1 MNGNRIWPR
10 GSAALLLISLTGL
23 SCQQDLTNPRTTQ
36 LILQL
41 EWETVG
47 NGITS
52 PSLVD
57 SAFVMVFQGPDLVV
71 RRGMEILEGGARGR
85 LELEVPVGQL
95 RIRVEGFRGGLLSS
109 WGETTV
115 MVMLGATQTATVR
128 MTRAGAVLD
137 MVAVQGGTFQMGSP
151 QVGDDVERPVHT
163 VTVNSFSISRY
174 EVRQQQYLTVTG
186 ENPSIFPG
194 ADRPVEAV
202 SWFQA
207 AAFCNALSLREGYV
221 PFYDDAD
228 LAAQTP
234 TVGMNWD
241 ASGYRLPTEAEWEYA
256 CRAGTNSEFYWGET
270 MDDRY
275 CWHSGNSG
283 NATHD
288 GGTREPNGWGLH
300 DMSGNAIEWCNDWLD
315 PDYYAVSP
323 SANPRGP
330 TAGTFRVIRGGA
342 YAFPDFACRS
352 ASRTGLEPGMP
363 TSFSGIRPVRSGSGG
378 QVWPNIEVS
387 PRTLS
392 FPFTPGESTTRT
404 LTVRNTGNLI
414 LNVSTVADDLP
425 WLSVSPDSFTLAPGA
440 TQELTAVT
448 NFATDLDVSVG
459 TIVILSNDPDEPTA
473 VVSASATSVGISGL
487 VTDAQTGSAL
497 ADVRLDLVGPVTRS
511 TSTGDDGRYE
521 FPALPDGD
529 YDLTA
534 SRSSYITES
543 RDVVV
548 SGQPVVANL
557 VLSRQL
563 AEGQYR
569 IVMSWG
575 TSPRDLDSHLW
586 VGDQYHIYYPYG
598 SRGSETSEPYAYLDR
613 DDTDGEGPETITIYQ
628 LIAGC
633 RYGVYNFSGTPD
645 IKTSE
650 ARVMVYSGNQ
660 LVASYGVPQSGTG
673 RWWYVFD
680 LSQNGT
686 ITPRNYLGDTSPGP

>member
-1 MNGNRIWPR
+1 MKESRNWFLGRV
-10 GSAALLLISLTGL
+10 ALPLVCLAGL
-23 SCQQDLTNPRTTQ
+23 SCQQDLITPQTAQ

-41 EWETVG
+41 EWEGPG
-47 NGITS
+47 NGMAS

-57 SAFVMVFQGPDLVV
+57 SAYVMVFQGPDLVV
-71 RRGMEILEGGARGR
+71 RRAMEILEGGARGR

-137 MVAVQGGTFQMGSP
+137 MVAVPGGTFQMGSP
-151 QVGDDVERPVHT
+151 QVGDGVERPVHT
-163 VTVNSFSISRY
+163 VTVNSFSMSRN
-174 EVRQQQYLTVTG
+174 EVRQQQYVTVTG
-186 ENPSIFPG
+186 ENPSVFPG

-202 SWFQA
+202 SWFLA

-221 PFYDDAD
+221 PFYDAAD
-228 LAAQTP
+228 LAAQMP

-256 CRAGTNSEFYWGET
+256 CRAGSNSEFYWGET
-270 MDDRY
+270 MDDRF
-275 CWHSGNSG
+275 CWHAGNSG
-283 NATHD
+283 NTTHD
-288 GGTREPNGWGLH
+288 GGTREPNGWSFH
-300 DMSGNAIEWCNDWLD
+300 DMSGNASEWCNDWFD

-330 TAGTFRVIRGGA
+330 TTGTWRVIRGGA

-363 TSFSGIRPVRSGSGG
+363 TSFSGIRPVRSGSGV
-378 QVWPNIEVS
+378 QVWPNIDVS
-387 PRTLS
+387 RRTLS
-392 FPFTPGESTTRT
+392 FPFTPGESVTGT
-404 LTVRNTGNLI
+404 LTVRNIGNLI
-414 LNVSTVADDLP
+414 LNVSTVADDLT
-425 WLSVSPDSFTLAPGA
+425 WLSVSPASFTLAPGA
-440 TQELTAVT
+440 TQELHATAQ
-448 NFATDLDVSVG
+448 FGTDLDTSSG

-473 VVSASATSVGISGL
+473 VVSVVATSVGISGL

-497 ADVRLDLVGPVTRS
+497 ADVRLDLAGPMTRS
-511 TSTGDDGRYE
+511 TTTGQDGRYE
-521 FPALPDGD
+521 FPALLDGA

-534 SRSSYITES
+534 SRSGYITENK
-543 RDVVV
+543 DVVLA
-548 SGQPVVANL
+548 GQSAVANF

-575 TSPRDLDSHLW
+575 TSPRDLDSHMW
-586 VGDQYHIYYPYG
+586 VGDQYHIYYPFG

-628 LIAGC
+628 LIADC
-633 RYGVYNFSGTPD
+633 KYAVLKYSSDETP
-645 IKTSE
+645 ITQSN
-650 ARVMVYSGNQ
+650 ARVVVYSGTG
-660 LVASYGVPQSGTG
+660 VIASWDVPQSGTG
-673 RWWYVFD
+673 LWWYVFD

-686 ITPRNYLGDTSPGP
+686 ITPRNYLTESAP